1 MSLVGNL
8 EDLGLG
14 DILQIVSLSR
24 KSGVLHLRS
33 GDRAGTIVFFNGQV
47 VRATCSDDHAE
58 LGELL
63 VERGLVSR
71 DILQQA
77 LDAQRDSDPPVR
89 LGDILTGQ
97 YQVAADVIGQVVRE
111 QIEQTV
117 YRFFAWNEGTFAFE
131 LYEADEIAG
140 KTGQADDL
148 FDQGINPQ
156 WLAMEG
162 SRLLDESR
170 HQQES
175 VSVEELAQLTDDSAV
190 RRQGET
196 PEMGVELD
204 PQPSEGSTGDGV
216 PLFLVDDDALT
227 RRMLAEALTARGF
240 AVRSFPD
247 GRSCLEELE
256 KLEAGV
262 APPHLVV
269 DLIMPRIDGSGILG
283 GLELAERTLE
293 LPIGNPMVV
302 LTDHANPDAEKM
314 LEEKGIRHLLRKPKK
329 DDLRSDEGRAALE
342 ALVGQIAD
350 IVGKSPGNV
359 AKSPAGLVDLG
370 RELFSEIGEEAVGP
384 RDSRPSSPGLTLLK
398 GMLQELN
405 NPALGGGVILLVL
418 RFASE
423 IMNRA
428 VVFLVRDDAIVGLG
442 QFGLEQCVSDA
453 DRKVRR
459 MKLPLDQPSVLT
471 RALET
476 MAPMRTVP
484 GESEWDCYLQEQLG
498 GGKPEE
504 VFIGPILSEGRAVAL
519 LYGDNLPA
527 QERVGD
533 TEALEIFLSQAGLAM
548 EKALLERRLQLQNQ
562 HDS

>member
-47 VRATCSDDHAE
+47 IRATCSDDHAE
-58 LGELL
+58 LGDLL

-71 DILQQA
+71 DVLQQA
-77 LDAQRDSDPPVR
+77 LEAQRDSDTPVR

-97 YQVAADVIGQVVRE
+97 NHVAADVIGQVLRE

-117 YRFFAWNEGTFAFE
+117 YRFFSWNEGTFAFE

-140 KTGQADDL
+140 ETGQADDL
-148 FDQGINPQ
+148 FEQGINPQ

-170 HQQES
+170 HRQES
-175 VSVEELAQLTDDSAV
+175 VSAEELSELTGDSAA
-190 RRQGET
+190 RLSADESD
-196 PEMGVELD
+196 EGVEAE
-204 PQPSEGSTGDGV
+204 PSPIEAPRGDGV

-227 RRMLAEALTARGF
+227 RRMLAEALRARGF
-240 AVRSFPD
+240 AVQAFSD
-247 GRSCLEELE
+247 GRSCLEALE
-256 KLEAGV
+256 KSGAGV
-262 APPHLVV
+262 TPPHLVV

-293 LPIGNPMVV
+293 LPVGNPMVV

-329 DDLRSDEGRAALE
+329 DDLRSDEGRAALD

-350 IVGKSPGNV
+350 ILGKSPGNV
-359 AKSPAGLVDLG
+359 AKSPVGLVDLG
-370 RELFSEIGEEAVGP
+370 REIFSEIGEETVAAG
-384 RDSRPSSPGLTLLK
+384 DSRPSSPGLTLLK

-428 VVFLVRDDAIVGLG
+428 VVFLVRDDGIVGLG

-453 DRKVRR
+453 DRKVRQMR
-459 MKLPLDQPSVLT
+459 LPLDQPSVLT
-471 RALET
+471 RALEAMT
-476 MAPMRTVP
+476 PIRTVP
-484 GESEWDCYLQEQLG
+484 GDSEWDCYLQEQLG

-504 VFIGPILSEGRAVAL
+504 VFVGPILSEGRAVAL

-527 QERVGD
+527 SEGVGD

-548 EKALLERRLQLQNQ
+548 EKALLERRLQLQSQ